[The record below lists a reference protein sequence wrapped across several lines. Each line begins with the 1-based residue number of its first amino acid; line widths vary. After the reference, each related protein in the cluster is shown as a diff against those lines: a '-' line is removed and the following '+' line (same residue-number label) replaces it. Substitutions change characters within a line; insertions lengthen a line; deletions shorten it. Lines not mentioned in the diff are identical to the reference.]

1 MNCNAIFWAMGMLI
15 LASSWGQAQSMV
27 GTTLSLA
34 EATEQALENN
44 FGIQVA
50 RLRAETAEV
59 NDSWGGAGALPAL
72 GLRTAGSST
81 ITDQSEN
88 PTSFIQEK
96 LEAESFDVSGQLNWT
111 LFDGMG
117 MFANKRS
124 LELLAEQSGG
134 EVDLMVE
141 QTAQAVISAYQ
152 AVVVQDSIL
161 SMLRETL
168 NLSRDRLDWVRKRE
182 DLGSAGSFE
191 TMQFENALWSDSVA
205 WVRQNSAR
213 RTAMRNFNRLL
224 GADETSEWRL
234 TTPLA
239 PLQPFEERF
248 PDREELVLRVS
259 TDATRV
265 RNARLAEALAQTG
278 VDQAQARLYP
288 VLGLNV
294 NLGDLRSEFAAGE
307 FSGAGR
313 TRNQGA
319 SLVLNFNLFNG
330 GTTKRAIEQARIQL
344 EMAGVSRMDE
354 SAAAAQSIRNAL
366 DAYKTQ
372 EVIWELLREAA
383 SNADDLLDLAK
394 TRFEFGSINSFD
406 YREIQIAALQANLA
420 QLQELQIWHQA
431 HWEVERLTGKLS
443 LQMKD

>member
-1 MNCNAIFWAMGMLI
+1 MNGNVILWAMGMLI
-15 LASSWGQAQSMV
+15 LPSSWGQAPSEV
-27 GTTLSLA
+27 GKPISLE
-34 EATEQALENN
+34 EATEHALENN

-50 RLRAETAEV
+50 RLRAETAEI
-59 NDSWGGAGALPAL
+59 NDSWGGAGALPAI
-72 GLRTAGSST
+72 GLSTAGSST

-96 LEAESFDVSGQLNWT
+96 LEAESFNLSGQLNWT

-141 QTAQAVISAYQ
+141 QTVQAVISAYQ
-152 AVVVQDSIL
+152 AVVVQDSAL

-168 NLSRDRLDWVRKRE
+168 NLSRDRLEWVRKRQE
-182 DLGSAGSFE
+182 VGSAGSFE
-191 TMQFENALWSDSVA
+191 VMQFENALLNDSAA
-205 WVRQNSAR
+205 WVRQKSAR
-213 RTAMRNFNRLL
+213 RTAMLNFNRLL
-224 GADETSEWRL
+224 GVDEATAWNL

-239 PLQPFEERF
+239 SLQPFEERF
-248 PDREELVLRVS
+248 PDLEKLVLRVS

-265 RNARLAEALAQTG
+265 RNARLAEALAETG
-278 VDQAQARLYP
+278 IDQAQARLYP

-307 FSGAGR
+307 LSGAGR

-330 GTTKRAIEQARIQL
+330 GATKRAIEQARLQL

-354 SAAAAQSIRNAL
+354 SAAAAQAIHNAL
-366 DAYKTQ
+366 SAYKTQ
-372 EVIWELLREAA
+372 EVVWKLLLEAA
-383 SNADDLLDLAK
+383 SNADELLDLAK
-394 TRFEFGSINSFD
+394 TRFEFGSINSFE
-406 YREIQIAALQANLA
+406 YREIQIAALQANLL
-420 QLQELQIWHQA
+420 QLQELQAWHQA
-431 HWEVERLTGKLS
+431 HWEVERLTGNLC
-443 LQMKD
+443 LQLKD